1 MGKNELDQVFNL
13 AGRCCLFFLSF
24 GQSHFKH
31 TKTILITEKNLHKN
45 TIRNEKTAANKV
57 LPQWGLMCCN

>member
-1 MGKNELDQVFNL
+1 MGKNELGEVFHM
-13 AGRCCLFFLSF
+13 AGRSCMFFLGF

-31 TKTILITEKNLHKN
+31 TKTTLITEKNLLKN

-57 LPQWGLMCCN
+57 LPQWRLT